1 VTAAPAAPP
10 GLTAA
15 EAAAR
20 LVADGPNA
28 LAEKPRTPWWRH
40 LLAQLASPL
49 IWLLAG
55 AAAVSGALGQRVEA
69 AAILA
74 IVTLNALIG
83 FVQEYRAESS
93 VRSLSAMTAPRARVL
108 RDGAQA
114 VIPAA
119 GVVRGDVLLLEQ
131 GDIVAA
137 DAELTEANRLSTVE
151 AALTGE
157 SLPSEKST
165 TKAAADAPLAAQT
178 HRVFMGTPVATGSGR
193 ATVTGTGARTE
204 LGKIAT
210 LLDTAQEAP
219 TPLQVQLA
227 RVGRSMVVLCLA
239 VVALVAGVGMLRG
252 RPWLELFVSS
262 IALAVAAV
270 PEGLPAVVTIA
281 LAVGVQRMAARH
293 VLVRHLPSVETLGS
307 ATVIVTDKTGTLT
320 TGRMVL
326 REVWGDADA
335 VLRAAAANVDASLD
349 DAGTWGV
356 GDPTEIALL
365 VAAKAHGVTAPEI
378 DAANPRVQVNPFD
391 AERKRMS
398 ILRRD
403 GVLYVKGAAGP
414 MLPLCV
420 SGVEGAEAAVT
431 ALASKGLRVLA
442 VATGKGAEES
452 GLALL
457 GLVGIADPPRPE
469 AIQAITEARAAGIR
483 VVVATGDARV
493 TAEAIA
499 REMGIVRAGE
509 DAAAIVHARITP
521 EGKLTLV
528 RELKAKGDVVAMTG
542 DGTNDAPALKEAH
555 IGIAMGVAGTEV
567 TREAADMVLA
577 DDNFASVVAAV
588 KEGRAIFDNIQKT
601 LVYLLA
607 GNAGEL
613 LTLFVAAAVGMPLPL
628 LPLQLL
634 WVNLT
639 TDGLPALALVTDP
652 ADDQVLARP
661 PRPPSAPMLGRAEWL
676 AIGGR
681 GLLVGGATLG
691 AFAYELGHDSLRHA
705 RSTAF
710 AVLVFAQIF
719 NAFAARSLT
728 RTFFAVGPLS
738 NPRLLAVSA
747 VTVLLQLGL
756 MAFGPAQRLF
766 DLGLFSVR
774 VLLIGLAAGLVPFAV
789 TELVKVVRG
798 RARS

>member
-1 VTAAPAAPP
+1 VTAETVAP

-20 LVADGPNA
+20 LISDGPNA
-28 LAEKPRTPWWRH
+28 LAERPRTPWWRH

-49 IWLLAG
+49 IWLLA
-55 AAAVSGALGQRVEA
+55 AAAAASGALGQRVEA

-74 IVTLNALIG
+74 IVALNALVG

-93 VRSLSAMTAPRARVL
+93 VRSLRAMTAPRARVL
-108 RDGAQA
+108 RGGAQA
-114 VIPAA
+114 VVPAA
-119 GVVRGDVLLLEQ
+119 EVVRGDALLLEQ

-137 DAELTEANRLSTVE
+137 DAELTEAHRLSTVE
-151 AALTGE
+151 ASLTGE
-157 SLPSEKST
+157 SLPSEKSI
-165 TKAAADAPLAAQT
+165 TKAPADAPLAAQT
-178 HRVFMGTPVATGSGR
+178 HRVFMGTPVAMGSGR
-193 ATVTGTGARTE
+193 AVVTATGARTE

-227 RVGRSMVVLCLA
+227 RVGRSMMLVCLG
-239 VVALVAGVGMLRG
+239 VVALVAGAGALRG
-252 RPWLELFVSS
+252 RPWLELLVSS

-281 LAVGVQRMAARH
+281 LAVGVQRMAKRH

-307 ATVIVTDKTGTLT
+307 VTVIVTDKTGTLT

-326 REVWGDADA
+326 RETWGDADA
-335 VLRAAAANVDASLD
+335 VLRAAAADVDASLD
-349 DAGTWGV
+349 ETGAWGV
-356 GDPTEIALL
+356 GDPTELAIL
-365 VAAKAHGVTAPEI
+365 VAAKARGVGAPEI
-378 DAANPRVQVNPFD
+378 DAANPRVRVNPFD

-398 ILRRD
+398 TLRRD
-403 GVLYVKGAAGP
+403 GVLYVKGALGG
-414 MLPLCV
+414 MVPLCV
-420 SGVEGAEAAVT
+420 GGTEGAEAAAT
-431 ALASKGLRVLA
+431 AMASKGLRVLA
-442 VATGKGAEES
+442 VATGRGAEEV
-452 GLALL
+452 GLTLV

-469 AIQAITEARAAGIR
+469 AVRAIAEARAAGVR
-483 VVVATGDARV
+483 VVVATGDAKV

-509 DAAAIVHARITP
+509 EAAESVHARITP
-521 EGKLTLV
+521 EGKLQLV
-528 RELKAKGDVVAMTG
+528 RALKEKGEVVAMTG

-555 IGIAMGVAGTEV
+555 IGIAMGIAGTEV

-588 KEGRAIFDNIQKT
+588 REGRSIFDNIQKT

-613 LTLFVAAAVGMPLPL
+613 LTLLVAAALGLPLPL

-634 WVNLT
+634 WVNLM

-652 ADDQVLARP
+652 ADDEVLARP

-691 AFAYELGHDSLRHA
+691 AFAYELGHDTLRHA

-728 RTFFAVGPLS
+728 RTFLSVGPFS

-747 VTVLLQLGL
+747 ATVLLQLGL
-756 MAFGPAQRLF
+756 MAFGPTRRLF
-766 DLGLFSVR
+766 DLGPFSAR
-774 VLLIGLAAGLVPFAV
+774 VVLIGLVAGLAPMVV
-789 TELVKVVRG
+789 TEVVKVARRVRT
-798 RARS
+798 